1 MVWSLKKTY
10 VIKLGYIYNDFI
22 VNLLPK
28 HSGFICQ
35 ESLLDKQKSQIW
47 WNSWFEKFL
56 QVDSYST
63 FAVFYAQYK
72 SKKIFQ

>member
-35 ESLLDKQKSQIW
+35 ESLLDKQNSQIW
-47 WNSWFEKFL
+47 WNS
-56 QVDSYST
+56 
-63 FAVFYAQYK
+63 
-72 SKKIFQ
+72 